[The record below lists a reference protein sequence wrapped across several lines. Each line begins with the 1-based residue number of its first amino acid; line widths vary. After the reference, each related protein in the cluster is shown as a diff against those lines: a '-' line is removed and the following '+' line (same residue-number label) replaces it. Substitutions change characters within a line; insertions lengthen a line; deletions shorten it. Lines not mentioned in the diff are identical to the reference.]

1 MSDTPIDIFARVT
14 ATIES
19 RKGAQVTE
27 SYVAKLFAKGQ
38 DAILKKIG
46 EEATE
51 LVMAAKDGHRDQ
63 IVYEATDLLFH
74 TMVLLAHHGLSL
86 DDVQT
91 ELARREGLSGLAEKA
106 ARKEG

>member
-1 MSDTPIDIFARVT
+1 MSDTFVRVT

-19 RKGAQVTE
+19 RKGADASD

-46 EEATE
+46 EETTE
-51 LVMAAKDGHRDQ
+51 LVMAAKDGQKDQ

-74 TMVLLAHHGLSL
+74 TMVLLAHHGLSI

>member
-1 MSDTPIDIFARVT
+1 MSETPTDTFQRVT

-19 RKGAQVTE
+19 RKGADASD

-46 EEATE
+46 EESTE
-51 LVMAAKDGHRDQ
+51 LVMAAKDGQKDK